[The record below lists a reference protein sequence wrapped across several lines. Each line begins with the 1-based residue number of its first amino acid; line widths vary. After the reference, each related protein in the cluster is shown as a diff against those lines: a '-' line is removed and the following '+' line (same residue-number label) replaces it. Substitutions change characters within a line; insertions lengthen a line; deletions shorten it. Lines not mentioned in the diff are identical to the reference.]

1 MLKEWFKKE
10 PVALVVQD
18 MIYEAERLALQHHA
32 AGEHHLALATMYKAR
47 VARLKAQIPQ
57 PPADL
62 SMDEIA
68 KAVSRR
74 SAQ

>member
-47 VARLKAQIPQ
+47 VARLKAQIAPPQ
-57 PPADL
+57 
-62 SMDEIA
+62 EGE
-68 KAVSRR
+68 
-74 SAQ
+74 Q